1 MEKLGGGG
9 HLTAAATVIPTNNMN
24 LVKKRLKAAIDEVLK
39 NEEFKKVILQENVK
53 GKGLKGEI
61 HEFAVEQAN
70 SLIQSG
76 QAIEATTENIRMLEQ
91 EKQEEALEAA
101 ARRKELYEIKEIVE
115 KEALKIEVNIDENGH
130 IQEIVN
136 SKTIAIALEKATGR
150 KIDRRRISFSSNIV
164 ALGLYEAQLKL
175 SNDIFATITIHIIE
189 KTSK

>member
-1 MEKLGGGG
+1 MICLMVKL
-9 HLTAAATVIPTNNMN
+9 LE
-24 LVKKRLKAAIDEVLK
+24 LK
-39 NEEFKKVILQENVK
+39 
-53 GKGLKGEI
+53 
-61 HEFAVEQAN
+61 
-70 SLIQSG
+70 
-76 QAIEATTENIRMLEQ
+76 
-91 EKQEEALEAA
+91 
-101 ARRKELYEIKEIVE
+101 RKELYEIKEIVE
-115 KEALKIEVNIDENGH
+115 KEALKIEVNIDEHGH

>member
-1 MEKLGGGG
+1 
-9 HLTAAATVIPTNNMN
+9 
-24 LVKKRLKAAIDEVLK
+24 
-39 NEEFKKVILQENVK
+39 
-53 GKGLKGEI
+53 
-61 HEFAVEQAN
+61 
-70 SLIQSG
+70 
-76 QAIEATTENIRMLEQ
+76 MLEQ

-101 ARRKELYEIKEIVE
+101 AKRKELYEIKEIVE
-115 KEALKIEVNIDENGH
+115 NEALKIEVNIDENGH

-150 KIDRRRISFSSNIV
+150 KIDRRRITFSSNIV